1 MYFLSSV
8 DDVLFVLK
16 IYKFITS
23 THRVVISNL
32 GNLTIISSQFDNLLS
47 NDLKFT
53 YKSQTSTIPVA
64 YPGIRRGGGG
74 G

>member
-23 THRVVISNL
+23 THRVVIYNL
-32 GNLTIISSQFDNLLS
+32 GNLTVILCCFVESATDNSSLML
-47 NDLKFT
+47 
-53 YKSQTSTIPVA
+53 YKIHI
-64 YPGIRRGGGG
+64 Y
-74 G
+74 